1 MSILSGH
8 GRPLRHDAYSHRAT
22 SPAVRGRSEAAFSS
36 PVKRG
41 RWRVAIGD
49 VTEGAFA

>member
-1 MSILSGH
+1 MTEPTGL

-22 SPAVRGRSEAAFSS
+22 SPVAGVWWELTFSS
-36 PVKRG
+36 PATRG
-41 RWRVAIGD
+41 WWRVAIGD